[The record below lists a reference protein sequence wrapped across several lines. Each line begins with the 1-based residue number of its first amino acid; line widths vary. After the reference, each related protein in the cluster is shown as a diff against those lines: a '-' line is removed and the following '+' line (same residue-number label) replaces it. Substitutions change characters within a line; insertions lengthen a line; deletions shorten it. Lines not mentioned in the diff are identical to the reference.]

1 MRQKSRG
8 VTTASTAEGGNNL
21 IGEERLIGEALIP
34 TQELVF
40 ADFSL
45 DTLLKKWL
53 LNIQN
58 SLSGNFHFRYL
69 P

>member
-34 TQELVF
+34 TQELVKRVTSHLWPIY
-40 ADFSL
+40 DL
-45 DTLLKKWL
+45 
-53 LNIQN
+53 
-58 SLSGNFHFRYL
+58 H
-69 P
+69 